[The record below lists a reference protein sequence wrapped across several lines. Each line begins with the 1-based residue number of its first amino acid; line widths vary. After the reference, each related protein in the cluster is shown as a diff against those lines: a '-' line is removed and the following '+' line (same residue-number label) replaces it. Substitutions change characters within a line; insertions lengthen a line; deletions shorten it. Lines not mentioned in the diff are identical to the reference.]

1 MEHGHH
7 ACLSCHGLLNTL
19 GPHIWLLLMQEQHKL
34 AGLFKEPEEACN
46 GGSQANGSAA
56 ANDSSPAKV
65 AAKPEANGNAAAAQ
79 NGSTAGG
86 GGFSFGF
93 KL

>member
-1 MEHGHH
+1 MLRKRSH
-7 ACLSCHGLLNTL
+7 LNTL

-34 AGLFKEPEEACN
+34 AGLFKEPEEACS
-46 GGSQANGSAA
+46 GGSLANGSAA
-56 ANDSSPAKV
+56 ANGSSTANG
-65 AAKPEANGNAAAAQ
+65 AAKPEATGSTAAAAAQ
-79 NGSTAGG
+79 NGSAAGG